1 MKLPENRFKAAIKQ
15 QQAQIGLW
23 IGMANGYA
31 CEIAA
36 NAGFDWLLLDG
47 EHAPND
53 IQTLLHQLQVVSG
66 YPDSSAIVRPPI
78 GNPVIIK
85 QLLDIGAQT
94 LLIPMVETVEQ
105 AEKFVRAVRYPPKG
119 IRGVGSALARASRW
133 NNVTN
138 YLHQA
143 DQEICLLL
151 QIETQKGLQNLSEIV
166 KVDGVDGIFIGPAD
180 LSASLGHLGNPAH
193 PEVQQK
199 IEESIQIIRQAGKA
213 PGILYA
219 DAKMAQHYLDLGC
232 LFVAVGV
239 DTSIL
244 MRELVKLA
252 NSFKQNT
259 TTMMNANQNSVY

>member
-1 MKLPENRFKAAIKQ
+1 MKLPENLFKKAINNK
-15 QQAQIGLW
+15 QAQIGVW
-23 IGMANGYA
+23 VGMANGYA

-66 YPDSSAIVRPPI
+66 YPSTSAIVRPPI
-78 GNPVIIK
+78 GDPVIIK

-105 AEKFVRAVRYPPKG
+105 AEALVRAVRYPPCG

-133 NNVTN
+133 NNVEN

-151 QIETQKGLQNLSEIV
+151 QIETEKGLQNLSEIA

-180 LSASLGHLGNPAH
+180 LSASLGHLGNPGH
-193 PEVQQK
+193 PEVQEH
-199 IEESIQIIRQAGKA
+199 IEQAIRIIRQANKA

-219 DAKMAQHYLDLGC
+219 DPKMAHHYLALGC

-244 MRELVKLA
+244 MRELSKLA
-252 NSFKQNT
+252 SSFKQQTPTIT
-259 TTMMNANQNSVY
+259 TSRNSVY